1 MIVDLTEK
9 YIKNSEEKEFKKH
22 MIFTGR
28 LAKFLLDELRKEREH
43 SQQLTEE
50 NKILQ
55 NEISVSRLLPT
66 NEVFKS
72 PKNPFH
78 YFIFSEIEKSN
89 RKTWQPMAVRREFI
103 FIMKLVVQI
112 TIIDNEMFLRIRSLS
127 QWKKLHRGCHFCSYH
142 LWLSASLC
150 IINVHHRKL
159 WCISKLNTFYLN
171 IQ

>member
-89 RKTWQPMAVRREFI
+89 RKT
-103 FIMKLVVQI
+103 
-112 TIIDNEMFLRIRSLS
+112 
-127 QWKKLHRGCHFCSYH
+127 
-142 LWLSASLC
+142 
-150 IINVHHRKL
+150 
-159 WCISKLNTFYLN
+159 
-171 IQ
+171 